1 MNSLTEF
8 IREKIELNLVNSGN
22 CSIAMSG
29 GQTPLN
35 LYSNISESN
44 IDWSKVDLSIVHER
58 FVDLQSKHSNQ
69 NNILKSLALDIKD
82 FKSFHGFDFTY
93 VKDSKP
99 IIKRKDYFYNLP
111 FDLCLLGMGGDGHFA
126 SIFPNLTNLDYLLD
140 QNTEELVSIVKT
152 KEKIPYRLTLT
163 YRAIS
168 QSKCIVVYITG
179 KEKLSLIQR
188 VMDNDVSPRDY
199 PIKKIFNDF
208 PNDLKI
214 YWSP

>member
-1 MNSLTEF
+1 
-8 IREKIELNLVNSGN
+8 
-22 CSIAMSG
+22 
-29 GQTPLN
+29 
-35 LYSNISESN
+35 
-44 IDWSKVDLSIVHER
+44 
-58 FVDLQSKHSNQ
+58 
-69 NNILKSLALDIKD
+69 
-82 FKSFHGFDFTY
+82 
-93 VKDSKP
+93 
-99 IIKRKDYFYNLP
+99 
-111 FDLCLLGMGGDGHFA
+111 MGGDGHFA